1 MTTLQ
6 ALPLPSNFEDL
17 CELFLLYIAY
27 STLGWCGEMLYCSI
41 PKGHICEKRG
51 FLNGFLCPIYG
62 HGALLVLY
70 LLHGGFQNPVLTF
83 IFGAI
88 VTSILE
94 YFTSWIMEKL
104 FHMRWW
110 DYSHYKFQINGRVCL
125 LNSTCFGLACVLLC
139 HLVQPWLWEHIVN
152 LGPTITVPLASFIF
166 GIYLM
171 DTVLSIRS
179 AIQLSAQMG
188 KLRELQSELKDYV
201 AESVRRARSAR
212 PSAVPR
218 YASAPACCVTVRIS
232 SSAACS
238 TPTPTSASR
247 VKTCSPRSAPA

>member
-88 VTSILE
+88 VTSRRHIRKD
-94 YFTSWIMEKL
+94 I
-104 FHMRWW
+104 
-110 DYSHYKFQINGRVCL
+110 
-125 LNSTCFGLACVLLC
+125 C
-139 HLVQPWLWEHIVN
+139 H
-152 LGPTITVPLASFIF
+152 IF
-166 GIYLM
+166 
-171 DTVLSIRS
+171 R
-179 AIQLSAQMG
+179 
-188 KLRELQSELKDYV
+188 
-201 AESVRRARSAR
+201 
-212 PSAVPR
+212 
-218 YASAPACCVTVRIS
+218 
-232 SSAACS
+232 
-238 TPTPTSASR
+238 
-247 VKTCSPRSAPA
+247 

>member
-17 CELFLLYIAY
+17 CELFLLLHRVQHPRLVRRDA
-27 STLGWCGEMLYCSI
+27 LLLI

-110 DYSHYKFQINGRVCL
+110 DYSHYKFQINGRVC
-125 LNSTCFGLACVLLC
+125 F
-139 HLVQPWLWEHIVN
+139 
-152 LGPTITVPLASFIF
+152 
-166 GIYLM
+166 
-171 DTVLSIRS
+171 
-179 AIQLSAQMG
+179 
-188 KLRELQSELKDYV
+188 
-201 AESVRRARSAR
+201 
-212 PSAVPR
+212 
-218 YASAPACCVTVRIS
+218 
-232 SSAACS
+232 
-238 TPTPTSASR
+238 
-247 VKTCSPRSAPA
+247 